1 MPRKAS
7 PSRDRLRG
15 TRPAVAAEPLAA
27 AVADRLHSAAIHL
40 LRSARREDPAS
51 GLSPAR
57 LSALS
62 VVVFAGPLSLGELAA
77 AEQVRPPTMS
87 RLVAALV
94 DAGLVEREP
103 DPADGR
109 VTRLRPTA
117 EGRRILDEGRRRRV
131 AYLAA
136 LLGGLDSGDLATLD
150 AAADL
155 LMALFQRPG

>member
-1 MPRKAS
+1 MPPRAS
-7 PSRDRLRG
+7 PPSNPSG
-15 TRPAVAAEPLAA
+15 SGAAESDPEALAF

-94 DAGLVEREP
+94 DAGLLEREA

-109 VTRLRPTA
+109 VTRLLATA
-117 EGRRILDEGRRRRV
+117 AGRRILAAGRRRRV

-136 LLGGLDSGDLATLD
+136 LLGGLDAADLATL
-150 AAADL
+150 AAAAEL
-155 LMALFQRPG
+155 LTGLFQRPG